1 MAKFGF
7 DTSEVDV
14 NVQGSFDPMPE
25 GEYILEATEA
35 EEKQTKAGT
44 GSYLSVTFKV
54 SQPEFNG
61 RKVWM
66 NFNINNPSEK
76 AQAIGRQ
83 QLVAWATAAG
93 KANASDSDQLIGRKF
108 KCVLGIEKSAGYSDK
123 NNIKAFLFD
132 KAEGGSEAPKAAK
145 PAPAKPAAPAGVKPQ
160 GSKNP
165 WDD

>member
-14 NVQGSFDPMPE
+14 NAQGSFDPMPE
-25 GEYILEATEA
+25 GEYILEATDA

-54 SQPEFNG
+54 SQAEFNG

-76 AQAIGRQ
+76 AQSIGRQ
-83 QLVAWATAAG
+83 QLVSWATAAG
-93 KANASDSDQLIGRKF
+93 KPNASDSDQLIGRKF
-108 KCVLGIEKSAGYSDK
+108 KCALGIEKSAGYSDK

-132 KAEGGSEAPKAAK
+132 KAEAAASDTPKAAAK
-145 PAPAKPAAPAGVKPQ
+145 PAPAKALAPA
-160 GSKNP
+160 SKAANP
-165 WDD
+165 WD